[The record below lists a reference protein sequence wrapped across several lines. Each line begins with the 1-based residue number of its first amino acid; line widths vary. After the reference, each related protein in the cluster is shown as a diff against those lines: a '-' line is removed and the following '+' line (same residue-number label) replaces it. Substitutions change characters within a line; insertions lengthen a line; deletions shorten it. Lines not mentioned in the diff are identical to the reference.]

1 MRYARVDSFDRKDA
15 IMRTPLT
22 LLASTLALGTALAT
36 AQTAQA
42 APKDYTLVC
51 NGVEATYQFHDPWL
65 SGKPTIRVYFNR
77 SSNAASRQKPGHG
90 QCAWVDRPVAA
101 SEPGF
106 FFFKNAENP
115 VRSVKITPQGI
126 TASILGVG
134 RIDQFRGG
142 GRQSHVAQ
150 NLLLLDAVKKSQLF
164 YVQVHSEK
172 IKGRTSLI
180 MTRFGP

>member
-1 MRYARVDSFDRKDA
+1 
-15 IMRTPLT
+15 MRTPLI
-22 LLASTLALGTALAT
+22 LLASTLALGIALAT
-36 AQTAQA
+36 AHTAKA
-42 APKDYTLVC
+42 APKNYTLVC
-51 NGVEATYQFHDPWL
+51 NEVEATYQNHDPWL
-65 SGKPTIRVYFNR
+65 NGKPSIRVYFSR
-77 SSNAASRQKPGHG
+77 SANAASRQKPGHG

-106 FFFKNAENP
+106 FIFKNAENP
-115 VRSVKITPQGI
+115 VRSVKVSPQGI
-126 TASILGVG
+126 TANILGVG
-134 RIDQFRGG
+134 RIDRIPHG

-172 IKGRTSLI
+172 INGRNSLI